1 MSFGAAAII
10 IMGLMG
16 LLHVLAAAAM
26 KSWLV
31 RGEDDD
37 GSPFA
42 GELLLDWPSRAAIAR
57 KYVRLLRSLAA
68 CWLM

>member
-1 MSFGAAAII
+1 MSFGAATII
-10 IMGLMG
+10 GLTG

-31 RGEDDD
+31 RGDDDD

-42 GELLLDWPSRAAIAR
+42 GELWLDWPSKAAIAR
-57 KYVRLLRSLAA
+57 KYVRLFRSLAA
-68 CWLM
+68 CWLT